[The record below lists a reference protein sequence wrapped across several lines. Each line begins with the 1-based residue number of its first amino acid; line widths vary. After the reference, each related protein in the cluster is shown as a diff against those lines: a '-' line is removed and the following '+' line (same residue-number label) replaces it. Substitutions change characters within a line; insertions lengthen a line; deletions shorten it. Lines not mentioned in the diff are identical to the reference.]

1 LYDIL
6 LSSKQVKNMS
16 DQSIVIIGGGLS
28 GLSAAVEL
36 CASGHKTLVLEQDRH
51 PGGRT
56 YSFTD
61 AATGDL
67 IDNGQHLMMG
77 CYHATRR
84 YMRII
89 KSEDLALLQPNLH
102 IGFLQPN
109 NSDIHFSC
117 PPLPAPLHMLGGL
130 MRFKGIPLKDRLK
143 MLSVAKQLV
152 YLSHFKEQEL
162 DKINVEEWLI
172 KLEQPDL
179 SRKFLWDVI
188 NIGALNNRP
197 ENVSALM
204 LYRVLRAVFLGKR
217 EYSSLIIPRVA
228 LSEVLVCPAVNFIKQ
243 HGGDV
248 LTGRLV
254 TKFNLQNRNIISVLT
269 KDGTEFFANVFVS
282 TVPWYGLNRLLCG
295 SGLNSESMI
304 KTPSGSI
311 CDLDLFKSSSI
322 ISIQL
327 WFDQKIMDEE
337 FAALIDTRVQ
347 WIFDKKRKIS
357 GSINYDTENQQEEN
371 KQHLSLV
378 ISGAQE
384 FVNMSK
390 EDLLT
395 IVMQDLQRVLPK
407 SKNAKVVHSI
417 VIKEKRAT
425 FTPSPGLEEMRPL
438 QRTSISNFFLG
449 GDWTNTGLP
458 ASIESAVLSG
468 KKVSELIL

>member
-1 LYDIL
+1 M
-6 LSSKQVKNMS
+6 NN
-16 DQSIVIIGGGLS
+16 QSIVIIGGGLS

-36 CASGHKTLVLEQDRH
+36 CASGHKTLVLEQDQH

-56 YSFTD
+56 YSFID

-84 YMRII
+84 YMHII
-89 KSEDLALLQPNLH
+89 KSDDLALLQPNLH
-102 IGFLQPN
+102 IGFLHPN
-109 NSDIHFSC
+109 GSDFHFSC

-130 MRFKGIPLKDRLK
+130 MKFKGIPLKDRLK
-143 MLSVAKQLV
+143 MLGVAKQLF
-152 YLSHFKEQEL
+152 YSSHIKEKEL
-162 DKINVEEWLI
+162 DKINVKEWLI
-172 KLEQPDL
+172 KLGQPDL

-204 LYRVLRAVFLGKR
+204 LFRVLRAVFLGRR
-217 EYSSLIIPRVA
+217 EYSSLIIPHA
-228 LSEVLVCPAVNFIKQ
+228 PLNNVLVDPAVDFVKQ
-243 HGGDV
+243 HGGNV

-254 TKFNLQNRNIISVLT
+254 TKFNLQNGNIISVLT
-269 KDGTEFFANVFVS
+269 KDGTEFYANVFVS
-282 TVPWYGLNRLLCG
+282 VVPWYGLNRLLCS
-295 SGLNSESMI
+295 SGLGFESVI
-304 KTPSGSI
+304 KTPSGKVF
-311 CDLDLFKSSSI
+311 DWDRFKSSSI

-327 WFDQKIMDEE
+327 WFDRKIMDEE

-357 GSINYDTENQQEEN
+357 GVINYETVKQQKEN
-371 KQHLSLV
+371 KQHLSLI

-384 FVNMSK
+384 FVEMSK

-407 SKNAKVVHSI
+407 SKNAKIVHSV

-438 QRTSISNFFLG
+438 PRTSISNFFLG

-468 KKVSELIL
+468 KKAAELVQQYV